1 MMEDNSYVL
10 EQMKSEYQTL
20 KETLAHQEIIN
31 DKLMRETM
39 RLKVRSMRST
49 ITISIFCGIFV
60 IMAAPFVFHY
70 NPVIN
75 ASWWFV
81 AGTVLLMVFCI
92 FLDWKYN
99 HKVQNANLS
108 TCDLL
113 TFSKN
118 VQEMKMH
125 YRDWTKWGIML
136 GLAWVIWLG
145 IEAWSHST
153 NLKLTTSLIAG
164 VSIGF
169 IAGAILGLRMNSRI
183 IRTCDEII
191 SQIED

>member
-49 ITISIFCGIFV
+49 ITISILCGIFV
-60 IMAAPFVFHY
+60 ILAAPFVFHY
-70 NPVIN
+70 NPTVN

-81 AGTVLLMVFCI
+81 AGTVLLMGFCI

-118 VQEMKMH
+118 VQEMKKH

-169 IAGAILGLRMNSRI
+169 IVGSVLGLRMNSRI

>member
-20 KETLAHQEIIN
+20 EETLAHQEIIN
-31 DKLMRETM
+31 NKLMRETM

-49 ITISIFCGIFV
+49 ITISILCGIFV
-60 IMAAPFVFHY
+60 ILAAPFVFHY
-70 NPVIN
+70 NPVVN

-81 AGTVLLMVFCI
+81 AGTVLLMGFCI
-92 FLDWKYN
+92 FIDWKYN
-99 HKVQNANLS
+99 HKVQSADLGS
-108 TCDLL
+108 CDLL

-118 VQEMKMH
+118 VQDMKKH
-125 YRDWTKWGIML
+125 YRDWTKWGILL
-136 GLAWVIWLG
+136 GSAWIIWLG
-145 IEAWSHST
+145 IEAWYHST
-153 NLKLTTSLIAG
+153 NPKLTISFIIGA
-164 VSIGF
+164 SIGF
-169 IAGAILGLRMNSRI
+169 AIGAFLGLKMNSKI